1 MSKPFYVKYEMPKE
15 IVDAA
20 YEALQIASKTGAVRK
35 GTNEATK
42 AVERAIAKLVVIAE
56 DVDPPEVIAHLPLL
70 CEERK
75 IPYVFVPNKDKLMS
89 KDERAAEQELIPSE
103 VIQIIGRTGTT
114 GEITQVRV
122 RILEGKDKGRI
133 ITRNVKGPVRV
144 QDVLMLRET
153 EREAKKISR

>member
-1 MSKPFYVKYEMPKE
+1 MSKK
-15 IVDAA
+15 D
-20 YEALQIASKTGAVRK
+20 SKT
-35 GTNEATK
+35 
-42 AVERAIAKLVVIAE
+42 VEEK
-56 DVDPPEVIAHLPLL
+56 
-70 CEERK
+70 
-75 IPYVFVPNKDKLMS
+75 
-89 KDERAAEQELIPSE
+89 ELIPSE